1 MPTNPRDT
9 YRGQSRS
16 TNMVP
21 FDVRHC
27 FLLVCYSNFVPK
39 TRRFSD
45 IRLQKISWHWNP
57 GQRSLKVIGTDT
69 DRSATMLH
77 NNQGPISY
85 RFRDKRRFRS
95 KIAKISHP
103 PRTLCSW
110 WRGSPWNW
118 IPALGVKNLND
129 GATGPRKKFDDIFS
143 RVDTIHHFY
152 HCDRQMVRQK
162 NRHRTTAKTGL
173 THSVAR

>member
-95 KIAKISHP
+95 KIAKKFP
-103 PRTLCSW
+103 PSAYFVLLVKGFPLELDTGVRCQKLEW
-110 WRGSPWNW
+110 WGYRAEEEVWRYLQPCGYNTPLWQT
-118 IPALGVKNLND
+118 D
-129 GATGPRKKFDDIFS
+129 GQTEKQTPDDS
-143 RVDTIHHFY
+143 K
-152 HCDRQMVRQK
+152 DR
-162 NRHRTTAKTGL
+162 AY
-173 THSVAR
+173 A